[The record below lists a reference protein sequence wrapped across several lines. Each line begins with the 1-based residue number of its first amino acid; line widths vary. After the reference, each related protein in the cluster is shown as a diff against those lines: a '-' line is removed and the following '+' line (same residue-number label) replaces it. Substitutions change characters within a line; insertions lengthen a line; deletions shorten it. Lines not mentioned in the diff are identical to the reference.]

1 LKTIQNYRQLL
12 NEKMIEKKLLQSQLE
27 NQRQIQKSWQERY
40 ENSLKSRILIQEV
53 AQSIQQTLES
63 YISSIVSKALDA
75 IPFDEKFTFGMEFVT
90 RNNQIECDV
99 FFINKDGERVE
110 PMMGSGGGVKDI
122 ASFAIKIALWS
133 LTKKTR
139 PLFIQDEPFKF
150 LHSPILQDAT
160 GQMVREIC
168 KKHNIQIIMVTDQE
182 DIYQY
187 ADKVFFSKDWKSKPL
202 EKKVKSFKRRII

>member
-1 LKTIQNYRQLL
+1 MLQNQLL
-12 NEKMIEKKLLQSQLE
+12 FKKQNQENLQ
-27 NQRQIQKSWQERY
+27 RRY
-40 ENSLKSRILIQEV
+40 DSALKARIVIQEI
-53 AQSIQQTLES
+53 AQRIQQTLES
-63 YISSIVSKALDA
+63 YISSIVTKALDA
-75 IPFDEKFTFGMEFVT
+75 IPFDEKFSFGMEFVT

-110 PMMGSGGGVKDI
+110 PMAGSGGGVKDI

-150 LHSPILQDAT
+150 LHSPILQNAT

-168 KKHNIQIIMVTDQE
+168 KRHNIQIIMVTDQE

-187 ADKVFFSKDWKSKPL
+187 ADKVFFSKDWKVKPL
-202 EKKVKSFKRRII
+202 EKKTKSFKRVLN